1 MSTLIE
7 RRKVEWD
14 LTMKSSISEAA
25 IAVLNE
31 YGFAGLKMARVADA
45 AGVAK
50 GTLYNYFKNKDE
62 LLVYVM
68 DMKFEAIFRSFL
80 QVRDSKLIP
89 PKKIEAIIREALTFL
104 EGERS
109 LVLVVID
116 AEGLSLPVKDKAN
129 GKREEVIRIIAAII
143 EEGIKGGFFK
153 KFDAVQIAKLIFG
166 AIHASFRINFDRE
179 DKERTINERVYDC
192 IELFFSG
199 LIIKD

>member
-25 IAVLNE
+25 LAVLNK

-45 AGVAK
+45 ADVAK

-68 DMKFEAIFRSFL
+68 DMKFEAIYRSFL
-80 QVRDSKLIP
+80 QIRDSRVSP
-89 PKKIEAIIREALTFL
+89 PKKIEAIIREMLTFL

-109 LVLVVID
+109 LVLVIID
-116 AEGLSLPVKDKAN
+116 AEGLSLRVKNMAN
-129 GKREEVIRIIAAII
+129 NKREEVIRIIAAII
-143 EEGIKGGFFK
+143 EEGTKEGFFK
-153 KFDAVQIAKLIFG
+153 KFDAIQMAKLIFG
-166 AIHASFRINFDRE
+166 AIHAAFRIKIDRE
-179 DKERTINERVYDC
+179 DKERTIDDEVSDC
-192 IELFFSG
+192 TNLFFSG
-199 LIIKD
+199 IILKN

>member
-25 IAVLNE
+25 IDVMNE

-45 AGVAK
+45 ADVAK

-68 DMKFEAIFRSFL
+68 EMKFEVLFRSFL
-80 QVRDSKLIP
+80 QIRDSRVTP
-89 PKKIEAIIREALTFL
+89 PEKIEAIIREALTFM

-109 LVLVVID
+109 LVLIVID
-116 AEGLSLPVKDKAN
+116 AEGLSLPVKNKAN
-129 GKREEVIRIIAAII
+129 AKREEVIRIIAAII
-143 EEGIKGGFFK
+143 EEGTKEGFFK
-153 KFDAVQIAKLIFG
+153 QFDAIQMAKLIFG
-166 AIHASFRINFDRE
+166 AIHASFRIKIGKE
-179 DKERTINERVYDC
+179 DKARTIDDEVSDFTN
-192 IELFFSG
+192 LFFSG
-199 LIIKD
+199 LILQE